1 MKTFEIKI
9 LLWLF
14 VSILVAISALGF
26 AGRAD
31 LQPTLSGE
39 TLMSRTRP
47 AAPLPA
53 ERTDEP
59 LQAAHWPSTVET
71 PPPRPLTIA
80 SPQSDGPSTRPE
92 LAPPPAEPASESLLA
107 GRPSGPK
114 CPLSRVAMVRGSDSE
129 ASEGGGFYA
138 ARKNGIHGAVDLND
152 SVGEPVFAVAD
163 GTVVVASRSD
173 WGKLGRTVVLDHLDG
188 GYTIYGHLHTVEVQP
203 NSSITAGHMIG
214 TIGYSGNAASLR
226 TKNLP
231 PHLHFAYLRAVA
243 GIDGKAAPLARVKD
257 SGEGFRTRSAKDA
270 IMADVAGILNPIQA
284 VKFLKC
290 WVDSPPADVPST
302 RFTLTKPR

>member
-59 LQAAHWPSTVET
+59 LQAAHGPSAVET
-71 PPPRPLTIA
+71 PPPGLVG
-80 SPQSDGPSTRPE
+80 GPP
-92 LAPPPAEPASESLLA
+92 
-107 GRPSGPK
+107 GK

-138 ARKNGIHGAVDLND
+138 ARKNGIHGAVDLNG

-163 GTVVVASRSD
+163 GKVVVASRSD

-290 WVDSPPADVPST
+290 WEDSPPST
-302 RFTLTKPR
+302 RSTLNMPR